1 MDRTEIELKL
11 AQLLERAKEKDGY
24 LSYID
29 IMDAFESSELEPD
42 EVEEIYDQLLEAGV
56 KVEEGYP
63 EIEPGMV
70 ELEEIPRKGV
80 YTLEVLEQSDPVRMY
95 LGEIGSVSLLK
106 PEEERAL
113 AARIAEGD
121 EDAKKRLVEAN
132 LRLVVSIAKRYV
144 GRGLLFLDLIEEG
157 NLGLIKAS
165 TKFDHRRGFKFS
177 TYATW
182 WIRQAITRALAD
194 QGRTIRIPV
203 HMVETI
209 NRYLKISQHLLQEKG
224 RTPDNLEIA
233 GEMSLPI
240 TKVEGI
246 PRIAQEPI
254 SMETSIGG
262 EEDNRLGDF
271 VEDPS
276 IPSPELESYREAIRE
291 GLQDILRTLSE
302 REREVIEYRFGLA
315 DGRQRTL
322 EEVGQFFGVTRERIR
337 QIETKALRKL
347 RTRTRKMRLEDLLE
361 E

>member
-1 MDRTEIELKL
+1 MDKADIDLKV
-11 AQLLERAKEKDGY
+11 AQLLERAKEKDGHLTY
-24 LSYID
+24 ND
-29 IMDAFESSELEPD
+29 FMDAFESSELDAE
-42 EVEEIYDQLLEAGV
+42 EIEEIYDLLLEAGV
-56 KVEEGYP
+56 RLEEEYPDIEPSVIDVEEIVKK
-63 EIEPGMV
+63 E
-70 ELEEIPRKGV
+70 V
-80 YTLEVLEQSDPVRMY
+80 YSYEGFEQSDPVKMY
-95 LGEIGSVSLLK
+95 LGEIGTVSLLT
-106 PEEERAL
+106 PEEERIL
-113 AARIAEGD
+113 AASIAEGD
-121 EDAKKRLVEAN
+121 ENSRKKLVEAN

-165 TKFDHRRGFKFS
+165 TKFDHRRGYKFS

-224 RTPDNLEIA
+224 RTPESQEIA

-254 SMETSIGG
+254 SMETPIGG

-271 VEDPS
+271 IEDPS
-276 IPSPELESYREAIRE
+276 IPSPELESYRVAIRE
-291 GLQDILRTLSE
+291 GLQEILRTLSD